1 MRAPQ
6 PSSCGGGGVCGN
18 VSTQIRTRGDRR
30 APHGS
35 ERWAGRRLL
44 HERPSQVRRPEPFA
58 LEDLLGIRHGDEHH
72 RQQQRFLRRRA
83 KDDKGPED
91 ATTSTQVLEMYRSQA
106 SVSNMGGKDVDLGED
121 ESD

>member
-1 MRAPQ
+1 
-6 PSSCGGGGVCGN
+6 
-18 VSTQIRTRGDRR
+18 
-30 APHGS
+30 
-35 ERWAGRRLL
+35 
-44 HERPSQVRRPEPFA
+44 VRR
-58 LEDLLGIRHGDEHH
+58 
-72 RQQQRFLRRRA
+72 RFLRRRA

>member
-1 MRAPQ
+1 MGGARAA
-6 PSSCGGGGVCGN
+6 
-18 VSTQIRTRGDRR
+18 RR
-30 APHGS
+30 AAPNTRAHEARIPAPAS
-35 ERWAGRRLL
+35 SDARADLPTRLSHPTARR
-44 HERPSQVRRPEPFA
+44 
-58 LEDLLGIRHGDEHH
+58 
-72 RQQQRFLRRRA
+72 RFLRRRA